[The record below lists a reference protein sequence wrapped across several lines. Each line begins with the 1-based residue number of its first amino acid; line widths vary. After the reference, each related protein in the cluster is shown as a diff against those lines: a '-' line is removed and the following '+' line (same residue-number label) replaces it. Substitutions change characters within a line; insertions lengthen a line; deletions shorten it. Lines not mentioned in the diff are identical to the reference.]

1 MHKQRILQDPWYA
14 ARRVENIYQNN
25 DFEFERNENKLMTS
39 TYDTDKN
46 IGISSSSWFSTS
58 YNMYDVVCGLSFYD
72 LWFCRHKIE
81 TDQVL
86 S

>member
-1 MHKQRILQDPWYA
+1 MD
-14 ARRVENIYQNN
+14 NIYQNN
-25 DFEFERNENKLMTS
+25 DFGFERNENKIMTS

-72 LWFCRHKIE
+72 LWFCGIE
-81 TDQVL
+81 MDQML
-86 S
+86 SSCKQSMKKV